1 MDLSEVVL
9 NELLTLLRHLAY
21 QQDHHRPL
29 TLILA
34 HNFIPDSTKLHRILE
49 AAAPSLV
56 QMETNHPHILKWLTQ
71 AHLLQTLAMEL
82 SNTHTMRRQ
91 QLEGLM
97 TLMRD
102 SSFSCLSKLHLHIP
116 ATTTTAE
123 GRPSCSSTA
132 TTRIQ
137 GESSQGM
144 DDDLLSS
151 FSWSVSRNQSIRSLK
166 LSGDLESILRIVHQ
180 WDDPGLDQLEIESN
194 ETRAVVT
201 AVGIKATEAKDDG
214 TIEICLNTLLAL
226 WNAISTIPHVRIQL
240 RQLTISST
248 VPSSSDIWRDLPPA
262 PQMTH
267 LTLQAGLTTTLV
279 DQLIMCLSRSAPNL
293 QELDLEG
300 NDMESLDLTGFF
312 GNSAT
317 ELQYLERLYLGWN
330 LFPYMA
336 HLESI
341 ETLLQLC
348 PRLDVGQRAIA
359 SCGLFA
365 EVSLWDDGNC
375 QQNTALPPML
385 FTSWAQNSPQTLAWK
400 DWNQNGRYMI
410 LRHNSVTSNFSVSS
424 RHCPSG
430 LWPLA

>member
-1 MDLSEVVL
+1 
-9 NELLTLLRHLAY
+9 
-21 QQDHHRPL
+21 
-29 TLILA
+29 
-34 HNFIPDSTKLHRILE
+34 
-49 AAAPSLV
+49 
-56 QMETNHPHILKWLTQ
+56 
-71 AHLLQTLAMEL
+71 
-82 SNTHTMRRQ
+82 
-91 QLEGLM
+91 
-97 TLMRD
+97 
-102 SSFSCLSKLHLHIP
+102 
-116 ATTTTAE
+116 
-123 GRPSCSSTA
+123 
-132 TTRIQ
+132 
-137 GESSQGM
+137 
-144 DDDLLSS
+144 
-151 FSWSVSRNQSIRSLK
+151 
-166 LSGDLESILRIVHQ
+166 
-180 WDDPGLDQLEIESN
+180 
-194 ETRAVVT
+194 
-201 AVGIKATEAKDDG
+201 
-214 TIEICLNTLLAL
+214 
-226 WNAISTIPHVRIQL
+226 
-240 RQLTISST
+240 
-248 VPSSSDIWRDLPPA
+248 
-262 PQMTH
+262 MTH

-359 SCGLFA
+359 SCGLFT

-430 LWPLA
+430 LWPLALEQVIRKFHERLPRQATVLYQFLRSGAIPLS